1 MTIESTA
8 FIAQNLTWWR
18 ATNELSA
25 DDVEFYR
32 ARPLFG
38 VEINVASMKGK
49 FPPIMIAKADSLK
62 EWKTIPQAP
71 DRLAEVRN
79 AA

>member
-1 MTIESTA
+1 
-8 FIAQNLTWWR
+8 
-18 ATNELSA
+18 
-25 DDVEFYR
+25 VEFYR

-62 EWKTIPQAP
+62 VWKTIPQAP